1 MNLDMTFGTSD
12 LARAIRFYDA
22 VFATLGVDRAPGWP
36 GGWAGWGAAYG
47 EGSSLWIC
55 PPFNGKPATAGNGTM
70 ITLFAKNE
78 KEVHEFHAAALAH
91 GGSDEG
97 PPGTRPYYEPSLY
110 VAYVRD
116 PDGNKLACAF
126 TRHQPEK

>member
-22 VFATLGVDRAPGWP
+22 VLATIGVGRAPGWP
-36 GGWAGWGAAYG
+36 KGWAGWGDAYG
-47 EGSSLWIC
+47 EGVSFWVC
-55 PPFNGKPATAGNGTM
+55 PPYNGKLPTAGNGTM
-70 ITLFAKNE
+70 ITLYARNE
-78 KEVHEFHAAALAH
+78 KEVHDFHAAALAS

-97 PPGTRPYYEPSLY
+97 PPGTRPYYDPTFY

-126 TRHQPEK
+126 IHHQAG